1 MNENKKVEY
10 RKFLDTQSN
19 FKKIVN
25 IKDEGILNK
34 INLTYRLNYLKDSV
48 IAYNMD
54 DMINLVL

>member
-19 FKKIVN
+19 FKKIMN

-34 INLTYRLNYLKDSV
+34 INFISLYVVLNMKQ
-48 IAYNMD
+48 M
-54 DMINLVL
+54 